1 MKISVLLVAL
11 CIAFQLNGQCDG
23 NRYLNRIFSDVS
35 ITTDVLYGSA
45 TASTGGNEQ
54 LYMDVYEPTGDDLE
68 SRPLIIMCHG
78 GFFISGDKAG
88 PDMVPLCE
96 DFARMGYVVASIN
109 YRMGVSFLSDLDDS
123 FSQAVLRAVQDLRG
137 AIRWFR
143 KNVAEDGN
151 TYSID
156 PEMIFTFGSSAGAF
170 MALHHAFMD
179 QDELPSFMNQQAT
192 GLEGGVEG
200 VSGSPGYPSHVRAL
214 VSHCG
219 ALGDNA
225 WIDEDENVPSCLFHG
240 ENDGTVPIDSTMFV
254 FSGFLPVAVTEGSI
268 PISQRM
274 TSIGLEHC
282 FEINDNAGHVAY
294 IANQAVYD
302 TTLAI
307 SSNFLA
313 HHVCGFELDCTYRE
327 VLTSTEEILAKT
339 SMQLYPNPA
348 QHEVWITGA
357 TDNTISTVYTSEGRL
372 AIQQRGARI
381 DVSALTPGIYIVEM
395 NDGGRS
401 LNRQRLSVV
410 H

>member
-1 MKISVLLVAL
+1 
-11 CIAFQLNGQCDG
+11 
-23 NRYLNRIFSDVS
+23 
-35 ITTDVLYGSA
+35 
-45 TASTGGNEQ
+45 
-54 LYMDVYEPTGDDLE
+54 
-68 SRPLIIMCHG
+68 
-78 GFFISGDKAG
+78 
-88 PDMVPLCE
+88 
-96 DFARMGYVVASIN
+96 MGYVVASIN

-123 FSQAVLRAVQDLRG
+123 FSQAVLRGVQDLRG

-151 TYSID
+151 TYGID
-156 PEMIFTFGSSAGAF
+156 PEMIFTFGSSAGGF

-192 GLEGGVEG
+192 GLAGGIEG
-200 VSGSPGYPSHVRAL
+200 VSGSEGYPSHVRAL

-240 ENDGTVPIDSTMFV
+240 ENDATVPIDSTMFV

-268 PISQRM
+268 PISERM

-294 IANQAVYD
+294 IANQAIYD

-327 VLTSTEEILAKT
+327 VLSGTTEITDHK
-339 SMQLYPNPA
+339 QLNVYPNPA
-348 QHEVWITGA
+348 DNIIFIPQATGQ
-357 TDNTISTVYTSEGRL
+357 TL
-372 AIQQRGARI
+372 
-381 DVSALTPGIYIVEM
+381 SALYTLDGRKVADIAGTSFNTSTLAEGVYVLHSLGKEGIGASERVIIA
-395 NDGGRS
+395 
-401 LNRQRLSVV
+401 

>member
-1 MKISVLLVAL
+1 MKILLLAIFNFIAL
-11 CIAFQLNGQCDG
+11 TFIAQCDG

-45 TASTGGNEQ
+45 TASTGANEQ
-54 LYMDVYEPTGDDLE
+54 LYMDVYEPAGDGITN
-68 SRPLIIMCHG
+68 RPLIIMCHG

-225 WIDEDENVPSCLFHG
+225 WIDEDENVSSCLFHG
-240 ENDGTVPIDSTMFV
+240 ENDATVPIDSTMFV

-294 IANQAVYD
+294 IANQAIYD

-313 HHVCGFELDCTYRE
+313 HHVCSFELDCTYRE
-327 VLTSTEEILAKT
+327 VLTSTEEILTKT
-339 SMQLYPNPA
+339 YMQLYPNPA

-381 DVSALTPGIYIVEM
+381 DVSSLTPGIYIVEM

>member
-1 MKISVLLVAL
+1 MKYILPALLLSVS
-11 CIAFQLNGQCDG
+11 IQLTAQCDG
-23 NRYLNRIFSDVS
+23 NRYINRIFSDV
-35 ITTDVLYGSA
+35 TTTADVLYGSA
-45 TASTGGNEQ
+45 TASTGANEQ
-54 LYMDVYEPTGDDLE
+54 LYMDVYEPTGDGI
-68 SRPLIIMCHG
+68 SNRPLIIMCHG

-143 KNVAEDGN
+143 KSAAEDGN
-151 TYSID
+151 TYGID

-192 GLEGGVEG
+192 GLAGGIEGE
-200 VSGSPGYPSHVRAL
+200 SGSAGYPSHVRAL

-240 ENDGTVPIDSTMFV
+240 ENDTTVPIDSTMFV
-254 FSGFLPVAVTEGSI
+254 LSGFLPIAVTEGSI

-294 IANQAVYD
+294 ISNQAIYD

-313 HHVCGFELDCTYRE
+313 HHVCGFELDCTYHE
-327 VLTSTEEILAKT
+327 VLSSTVEIADHK
-339 SMQLYPNPA
+339 QLKVYPNPA
-348 QHEVWITGA
+348 DNMIFIPQATGQTLNA
-357 TDNTISTVYTSEGRL
+357 LYTLDGRKVADIAETSFNTSTLAEGVYVLHSIGKDGLGASERVII
-372 AIQQRGARI
+372 A
-381 DVSALTPGIYIVEM
+381 
-395 NDGGRS
+395 
-401 LNRQRLSVV
+401 

>member
-1 MKISVLLVAL
+1 MKYILPALLLSVS
-11 CIAFQLNGQCDG
+11 IQLTAQCDG
-23 NRYLNRIFSDVS
+23 NRYINRIFSD
-35 ITTDVLYGSA
+35 ITTTTDVLYGSA
-45 TASTGGNEQ
+45 TASSGANEQ
-54 LYMDVYEPTGDDLE
+54 LYMDIYEPTGDAVTN
-68 SRPLIIMCHG
+68 RPVIIMSHG

-143 KNVAEDGN
+143 KDVAEDGN

-156 PEMIFTFGSSAGAF
+156 PEMIFTFGASAGAF

-179 QDELPSFMNQQAT
+179 EDELPSFMNQQAT
-192 GLEGGVEG
+192 GLTGGIEG
-200 VSGSPGYPSHVRAL
+200 VSGSAGYPSHARAL

-225 WIDEDENVPSCLFHG
+225 WIDTDENIPSCLFHG
-240 ENDGTVPIDSTMFV
+240 ENDATVPIDSTMFV
-254 FSGFLPVAVTEGSI
+254 LSGFLPVAVTEGSI

-294 IANQAVYD
+294 IANQAIYD

-307 SSNFLA
+307 SSNFFA
-313 HHVCGFELDCTYRE
+313 HLVCDFDLDCTYRE
-327 VLTSTEEILAKT
+327 VLTQTEEIIPASALG
-339 SMQLYPNPA
+339 LYPNPA
-348 QHEVWITGA
+348 QETVYVTGLKQPVWIELYTYDGKFVS
-357 TDNTISTVYTSEGRL
+357 STQGFE
-372 AIQQRGARI
+372 A
-381 DVSALTPGIYIVEM
+381 DVSTLPCGMYVAEIREDNKLAL
-395 NDGGRS
+395 RH
-401 LNRQRLSVV
+401 RLMVAR
-410 H
+410 